1 MSSLR
6 KRMIE
11 DLRVRNYS
19 PRTIDTYVRC
29 VAAFAAHFGR
39 SPCDLGREHVRRWQ
53 IHLVEDKKASASAIN
68 QHAAA
73 LRFLYSITLRRKIP
87 LELIAYARR
96 PKKLP
101 VVPSPSEVGEL
112 LSAVDNLKHR
122 TVLLAIYAAG
132 LRLSEAL
139 ALRVEDVDAARG
151 VIRVRAGKGDKDR
164 ATILSP
170 TLLAALRA
178 YWRAYRPA
186 TWLFPG
192 HGPHGHLSAHMIQKV
207 CVRAR
212 ERLGSA
218 KAITAHTLRH
228 AFATHLLESGMDLRT
243 IQQLL
248 GHSSLSTTS
257 IYLHVS
263 VGALQKSGRTSD
275 LLAPILAPIATSR
288 EPVAP

>member
-1 MSSLR
+1 
-6 KRMIE
+6 MIE

-29 VAAFAAHFGR
+29 VAAFATHFGR
-39 SPCDLGREHVRRWQ
+39 SPADLDREHVRRWQ
-53 IHLVEDKKASASAIN
+53 VYLVEEKKASASAIN

-73 LRFLYSITLRRKIP
+73 LRFLYSTTLGRKIAIEEIP
-87 LELIAYARR
+87 YARR

-101 VVPSPSEVGEL
+101 VVPSATEVGEFL
-112 LSAVDNLKHR
+112 AAVENLKHR
-122 TVLLAIYAAG
+122 TVLLVIYAAG

-139 ALRVEDVDAARG
+139 SLRVGDVDAARG
-151 VIRVRAGKGDKDR
+151 VIRVCSGKGNKDR
-164 ATILSP
+164 VTLLTP

-192 HGPHGHLSAHMIQKV
+192 HGRQGHLSVHMIQKV
-207 CVRAR
+207 CVRVR
-212 ERLGSA
+212 EKLGTT
-218 KAITAHTLRH
+218 KAISPHMLRH
-228 AFATHLLESGMDLRT
+228 AFATHLLESGVDLRT

-263 VGALQKSGRTSD
+263 VGALQQRGGTSD
-275 LLAPILAPIATSR
+275 LLAPLVAGIELA
-288 EPVAP
+288 AP